1 LLDAQ
6 RRATAPLA
14 YGVGRLDVRDELA
27 PSSRR
32 QSLWDG
38 PPPYG
43 LDESGAS

>member
-1 LLDAQ
+1 
-6 RRATAPLA
+6 
-14 YGVGRLDVRDELA
+14 VRFNWHTLSHRYKET
-27 PSSRR
+27 